1 MIKRKDLL
9 LIAAFACIA
18 AVVILLS
25 NRGTRRISTEEP
37 SASAEPAAY
46 LLAAVG
52 SVQYAPVPLTSEGDH
67 TIRQQGGEVENI
79 VHVTADSIAMAS
91 STCDN
96 QDCVEQGTV
105 TLDNRNARLLGNMII
120 CLPNQVMLELITAEE
135 AQEMI
140 IE

>member
-9 LIAAFACIA
+9 LIVAFACIA

-25 NRGTRRISTEEP
+25 NRGTQLAPTERP

-52 SVQYAPVPLTSEGDH
+52 SVQYASVPLTGEGDH

-79 VHVTADSIAMAS
+79 VHVTVDSIAMAS
-91 STCDN
+91 SSCDN
-96 QDCVEQGTV
+96 QDCVQQGTV
-105 TLDNRNARLLGNMII
+105 TLDNRNSRLLGNMII

-135 AQEMI
+135 ALEMMT
-140 IE
+140 E